1 MSSSIIIPT
10 HNSGKLLVETL
21 SSVHREL
28 GADDEVIIV
37 DDGSSDGT
45 KGLISNFLKDK
56 RYRYYYQSCS
66 GGPSSPRNRGIE
78 AAKGDY
84 IFLFDSDD
92 VMLPGKIESTVLAF
106 QEFPDAA
113 LVFTNFSTVEESGD
127 VLKERFLDEY
137 ELIRKLRSSLRLNH
151 ILIEGAMAYTYL
163 AKENFIGTS
172 GVAIR
177 ACVFSEVGGFDE
189 TLKNGDD
196 KDMWFRITRKYP
208 IAYVDQ
214 VLHHYRIHQNS
225 ISRGGALKRAD
236 ARIKVLKKQLEDPVS
251 KEFARD
257 IRRQIALNYYA
268 KGYELFST
276 GDMTGARDCLAR
288 ALRYCFQ
295 PRFISLYAKTLL
307 GKRGVEALRS
317 LKHRL
322 GS

>member
-1 MSSSIIIPT
+1 MRSSIIIPT
-10 HNSGKLLVETL
+10 HNCGQLLVETL
-21 SSVHREL
+21 RSVKPEL
-28 GADDEVIIV
+28 GSGDEVIIV
-37 DDGSSDGT
+37 DDGSTDGT
-45 KGLISNFLKDK
+45 RELLADLLEDPRF
-56 RYRYYYQSCS
+56 RYFYQVGS
-66 GGPSSPRNRGIE
+66 GGPSAPRNRGVLN
-78 AAKGDY
+78 AKGKY
-84 IFLFDSDD
+84 LFFFDSDD
-92 VMLPGKIESTVLAF
+92 IMLPGKLSSSIAALEMFPESG
-106 QEFPDAA
+106 
-113 LVFTNFSTVEESGD
+113 LVFTNFASVNENGEILRD
-127 VLKERFLDEY
+127 RFLDGY
-137 ELIRKLRSSLRLNH
+137 ELIGKLQFDGGTSAT
-151 ILIEGAMAYTYL
+151 LIDRTMACSHL
-163 AKENFIGTS
+163 ARENFIGTS
-172 GVAIR
+172 GVAVR
-177 ACVFSEVGGFDE
+177 SSVLLEVGGFDE